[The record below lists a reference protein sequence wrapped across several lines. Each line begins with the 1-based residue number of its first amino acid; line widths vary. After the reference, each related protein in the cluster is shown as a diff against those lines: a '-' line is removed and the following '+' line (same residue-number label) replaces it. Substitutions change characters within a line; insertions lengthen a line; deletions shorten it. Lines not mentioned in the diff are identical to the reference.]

1 MTNFDIAAYLYINE
15 IQACSLE
22 NEVDFRMAA
31 RLAIKASE
39 IFEKEFDKHENEVNE
54 PQQKHDDQMDSI
66 AGIYEKAMLFSEKTH
81 KDIRD
86 ATLET
91 LETLEK
97 LLGPAPE
104 SFKALIKNVPNT
116 HEINAILHSI
126 KKNAEIQ
133 LAGK

>member
-1 MTNFDIAAYLYINE
+1 MANFDIAAQLYIEE

-22 NEVDFRMAA
+22 NEIDFRMAA

-39 IFEKEFDKHENEVNE
+39 IFEEEFNKHEREVNE
-54 PQQKHDDQMDSI
+54 PQQKHDDQIDSVASI
-66 AGIYEKAMLFSEKTH
+66 LEKAMQFSEKSQ
-81 KDIRD
+81 KDIR
-86 ATLET
+86 AAT

-104 SFKALIKNVPNT
+104 AVKNLIKNAPDT
-116 HEINAILHSI
+116 PEIIAILQRM

-133 LAGK
+133 LAGM

>member
-1 MTNFDIAAYLYINE
+1 MANFDIAAHLYIDE

-39 IFEKEFDKHENEVNE
+39 IFEEEFDKHEREVNE
-54 PQQKHDDQMDSI
+54 PQQKHDDQVDSVASI
-66 AGIYEKAMLFSEKTH
+66 LEKAMKFSEKAH

-86 ATLET
+86 SA

-104 SFKALIKNVPNT
+104 AFKMLIKNAPNT
-116 HEINAILHSI
+116 PEINAVIESI

-133 LAGK
+133 LGRM

>member
-1 MTNFDIAAYLYINE
+1 MSNFDIAAHLYIAE

-66 AGIYEKAMLFSEKTH
+66 AGIYEKAMRFSEKAH

-86 ATLET
+86 AT

-133 LAGK
+133 IAGK

>member
-1 MTNFDIAAYLYINE
+1 MANFNIAAKLYIDE

-22 NEVDFRMAA
+22 NEVDFRMTA

-39 IFEKEFDKHENEVNE
+39 IFEEEFNKHEREVNDPE
-54 PQQKHDDQMDSI
+54 QKQDDQIDSVASI
-66 AGIYEKAMLFSEKTH
+66 LEKAMQFSEKAH

-86 ATLET
+86 NA

-104 SFKALIKNVPNT
+104 AFKTLLKNAPNT
-116 HEINAILHSI
+116 PEINAILHSI

-133 LAGK
+133 LAGM

>member
-1 MTNFDIAAYLYINE
+1 MANFDIAAHLYIAE
-15 IQACSLE
+15 IQACLLE
-22 NEVDFRMAA
+22 NEVDFRTAA

-39 IFEKEFDKHENEVNE
+39 IFEEEFDKHENEVNE

-66 AGIYEKAMLFSEKTH
+66 ASIYEKTMLFSEKAH

-86 ATLET
+86 SA

-104 SFKALIKNVPNT
+104 AFKTLIKNALSTP
-116 HEINAILHSI
+116 EINALLHSI

>member
-1 MTNFDIAAYLYINE
+1 MANFDIAAHLYIEE
-15 IQACSLE
+15 IQAYSLE

-39 IFEKEFDKHENEVNE
+39 IFEEEFDKHENEVNE
-54 PQQKHDDQMDSI
+54 PQQEHDDQMDSI
-66 AGIYEKAMLFSEKTH
+66 VNIFEKTQ

-86 ATLET
+86 AA

-97 LLGPAPE
+97 LLGPVPE
-104 SFKALIKNVPNT
+104 RFKTLIKNVPNT
-116 HEINAILHSI
+116 PEINAILHSI

-133 LAGK
+133 LAGM

>member
-1 MTNFDIAAYLYINE
+1 MANFDIAAHLYIAE

-39 IFEKEFDKHENEVNE
+39 IFEEEFDKHENEVNE
-54 PQQKHDDQMDSI
+54 PQQKHDAQMDSI
-66 AGIYEKAMLFSEKTH
+66 DSLLEKAMLFSEKAH

-86 ATLET
+86 AT

-104 SFKALIKNVPNT
+104 RFKALIKNASDTP
-116 HEINAILHSI
+116 EIIVLLQSI

-133 LAGK
+133 LADK

>member
-1 MTNFDIAAYLYINE
+1 MANFDIAAKLYIDE

-39 IFEKEFDKHENEVNE
+39 IFEEEFNKHEREVNE
-54 PQQKHDDQMDSI
+54 PQQKHDNQIDSVTSI
-66 AGIYEKAMLFSEKTH
+66 LKQTIQFSEKAQ
-81 KDIRD
+81 KDIR
-86 ATLET
+86 AAT

-104 SFKALIKNVPNT
+104 AFKNLIKNAPDTPEMIMLLQN
-116 HEINAILHSI
+116 I

-133 LAGK
+133 LGRM

>member
-1 MTNFDIAAYLYINE
+1 MSNFNIAAHLYIAE
-15 IQACSLE
+15 IQACSLK

-39 IFEKEFDKHENEVNE
+39 IFEEEFDNHESGVNDPE
-54 PQQKHDDQMDSI
+54 QKHDDQIDSI
-66 AGIYEKAMLFSEKTH
+66 ASILEKAMQFSEKAH

-86 ATLET
+86 NS

-104 SFKALIKNVPNT
+104 AFKTLLKNAPNT
-116 HEINAILHSI
+116 PEINAIIEGI

-133 LAGK
+133 LGRM

>member
-1 MTNFDIAAYLYINE
+1 MANFDIAADLYIAE

-39 IFEKEFDKHENEVNE
+39 IFEEEFDKHENEVNE

-91 LETLEK
+91 LEK

-104 SFKALIKNVPNT
+104 SFKALIKNVPHT